1 MRFASVPFVAS
12 AGLSNLNL
20 TINGTAHTIAMNSSG
35 ALASTPALPTGVSIV
50 STVTSSAEGRVVI
63 EYDPAVNTVLFNQPQ
78 DALGMKTADLQL
90 KLENDRISVASLSGE
105 VINVTATANSLN
117 SQSISINDT
126 AVEDLLV
133 LPQGWGQDL
142 LAECMTI

>member
-1 MRFASVPFVAS
+1 M
-12 AGLSNLNL
+12 
-20 TINGTAHTIAMNSSG
+20 
-35 ALASTPALPTGVSIV
+35 PTGVSIV

-126 AVEDLLV
+126 AVEDLSF

-142 LAECMTI
+142 LAECKTI